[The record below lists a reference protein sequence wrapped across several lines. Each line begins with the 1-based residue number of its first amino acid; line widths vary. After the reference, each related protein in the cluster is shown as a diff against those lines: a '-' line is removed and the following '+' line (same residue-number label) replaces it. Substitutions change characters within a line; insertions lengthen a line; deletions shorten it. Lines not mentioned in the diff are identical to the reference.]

1 MGWFNKLCFFCIN
14 KPGFL
19 STGFICKLTGEEL
32 DQKSD
37 LFKYGCDGGSSGY
50 KYCPY
55 YKEDK

>member
-1 MGWFNKLCFFCIN
+1 MGWFNKLCLFCDN
-14 KPGFL
+14 KPGLL
-19 STGFICKLTGEEL
+19 STGFICKVTGEEL

-55 YKEDK
+55 YQEKK

>member
-1 MGWFNKLCFFCIN
+1 MGWFNKLCLYCDN

-55 YKEDK
+55 YQEKK